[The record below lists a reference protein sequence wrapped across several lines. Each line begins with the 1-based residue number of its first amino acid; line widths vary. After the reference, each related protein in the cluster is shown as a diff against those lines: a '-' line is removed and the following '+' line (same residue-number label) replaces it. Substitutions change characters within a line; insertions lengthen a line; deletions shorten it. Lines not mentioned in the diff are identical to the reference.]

1 MAFFLG
7 YETALACLRALE
19 RIGELERTRA
29 MPKAKSVPDAKL
41 LKSAIGRLPSHLS
54 EAALQTKP
62 TLIILDAESR
72 CRSKEIDTRQFGL
85 PDNTR
90 CFLMLNDELYL
101 ASPELCFAQ
110 VARRATEIELMK
122 LGLNC
127 ADHIYSTLHATWVSR
142 TDPH

>member
-1 MAFFLG
+1 MS
-7 YETALACLRALE
+7 
-19 RIGELERTRA
+19 
-29 MPKAKSVPDAKL
+29 KS
-41 LKSAIGRLPSHLS
+41 H
-54 EAALQTKP
+54 
-62 TLIILDAESR
+62 
-72 CRSKEIDTRQFGL
+72 SKEIDTRQFGL